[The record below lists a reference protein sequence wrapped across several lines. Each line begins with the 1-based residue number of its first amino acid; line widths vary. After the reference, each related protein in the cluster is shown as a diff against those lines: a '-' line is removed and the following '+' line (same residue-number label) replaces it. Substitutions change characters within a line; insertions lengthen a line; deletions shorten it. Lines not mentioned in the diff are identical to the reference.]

1 MGTLPNTLV
10 GLPGRAPGDLSRTC
24 TSSFVLAVLPLPCL
38 DEGEGSVCAM
48 FTTLEVD
55 QYYYGFVC
63 QLGLGPINRLS
74 IDFHTFG

>member
-38 DEGEGSVCAM
+38 DEGEGSVC
-48 FTTLEVD
+48 
-55 QYYYGFVC
+55 VC
-63 QLGLGPINRLS
+63 VCNVYDFGSRSVLLWLCSS
-74 IDFHTFG
+74 IRAGTN